1 MTTTKLPE
9 LPDIK
14 WLTLDNIDAIDR
26 KRSLNRNVI
35 DRLKDSIARIGLKT
49 PLSVRFISQD
59 QNWRLVTGHH
69 RLQACIELGME
80 CAREGDAICV
90 TWRQAA
96 CVERH

>member
-26 KRSLNRNVI
+26 KRSLNRHVI

-59 QNWRLVTGHH
+59 
-69 RLQACIELGME
+69 
-80 CAREGDAICV
+80 
-90 TWRQAA
+90 
-96 CVERH
+96 

>member
-35 DRLKDSIARIGLKT
+35 DRLKDSIARIGLKA

-59 QNWRLVTGHH
+59 
-69 RLQACIELGME
+69 
-80 CAREGDAICV
+80 
-90 TWRQAA
+90 
-96 CVERH
+96 